1 MTNMEKLE
9 MFLGVLERDGVIY
22 DYEVLDDNVVN
33 IMDEITKN
41 EKDFLRVYTFSFENS
56 KASVEIEDLERED

>member
-1 MTNMEKLE
+1 MKNMEKLE

-33 IMDEITKN
+33 IMNEITKD

-56 KASVEIEDLERED
+56 KVSVEVEDLERED

>member
-33 IMDEITKN
+33 VMDEITKN

-56 KASVEIEDLERED
+56 KASVEIEDLEREN

>member
-22 DYEVLDDNVVN
+22 DYEVLDDNTVN
-33 IMDEITKN
+33 IMDEITKD
-41 EKDFLRVYTFSFENS
+41 EKNFLRVYTFSFEIS
-56 KASVEIEDLERED
+56 KVSVEIEDLERED